1 ATPSVALDV
10 QKCLQLQ
17 ETVELRAPTDRA
29 NLFYVVCH
37 RPKAAADVLELVLS
51 TIRKFPQGT
60 PGLVYCITR
69 KEAESLREGLSEHV
83 RCAFYHGDLSADLRQ
98 KVHSAWVEGE
108 VNVVVATVAFG
119 MGINKGDVRFVI
131 HAGLPASLHHYYQES
146 GRAGRDGKPALC
158 LLLYRPSDVARHSV
172 MNYYKPASLREIY
185 GAAMYCQ
192 RPKCRRAQISKHFGE
207 PIPACFA
214 CDVCTL
220 EVPPKRQKTRSGS
233 APPEAWRAACQAAV
247 AVRGQEEQLTL
258 AKLCDRVQKT
268 CKWKGEAATE
278 DAMYVCMS
286 LLGTG
291 YLREEFRHSP
301 YATNA
306 YLVGTPC
313 ADRVLEG
320 EQVRTETLELGL
332 PHELLRSAVDPGPAA
347 RAAEEASQLRKAS
360 DEDTNLRL
368 RRLRKLRAQLGKQ
381 SSVPGQFV
389 LSDEELKDLASAP
402 PSKLEE
408 MRVSG
413 TKRRLYGEAV
423 LTCLRGG

>member
-1 ATPSVALDV
+1 MTHRSISSRVTR
-10 QKCLQLQ
+10 
-17 ETVELRAPTDRA
+17 ERLRATSPSGRPG
-29 NLFYVVCH
+29 H

-131 HAGLPASLHHYYQES
+131 HAGLPA
-146 GRAGRDGKPALC
+146 
-158 LLLYRPSDVARHSV
+158 
-172 MNYYKPASLREIY
+172 NYYKPASLREIY

-368 RRLRKLRAQLGKQ
+368 RRLRKLRAQLGK
-381 SSVPGQFV
+381 SPGAANQ
-389 LSDEELKDLASAP
+389 
-402 PSKLEE
+402 
-408 MRVSG
+408 
-413 TKRRLYGEAV
+413 
-423 LTCLRGG
+423 